1 MITTSQPTDV
11 TKVKY
16 NVEVSDKYE
25 SLVNMRGPRNMT
37 ACAAMQSY
45 VLLCYESKYVDV
57 TDRK

>member
-1 MITTSQPTDV
+1 M
-11 TKVKY
+11 KY